1 LLALSKRECQ
11 KRRAAAVTTPLDARS
26 WQSVAAENRAE
37 IRAPVHRGAV
47 GTTGERATH
56 SAQEGHPLATATE
69 TTKLRPLGDRVVIKP
84 SPREEIT
91 KSGIVL
97 PDTAKEKPQEG
108 SALAVGPGRI
118 LDDGSREK
126 MDVAVGDK
134 VLYAKYAGTEFK
146 VNGEDLLIVSQKDI
160 LAIVEG

>member
-1 LLALSKRECQ
+1 MVHSH
-11 KRRAAAVTTPLDARS
+11 RRDPTNRWSRPGTSLQRTARRS
-26 WQSVAAENRAE
+26 A
-37 IRAPVHRGAV
+37 HRSIEGPV
-47 GTTGERATH
+47 GTPGGCTTELQ
-56 SAQEGHPLATATE
+56 QEGHPLATASE
-69 TTKLRPLGDRVVIKP
+69 TKKLRPLGDRVVIKP

-118 LDDGSREK
+118 LEDGSREK

-146 VNGEDLLIVSQKDI
+146 VDGEDLLIVSQKDI